1 MRELW
6 RVIALIAED
15 ANSFDNGLA
24 SIAAQVTNPS
34 LKNGVA
40 LNTAAPIMSL
50 DLQAQP
56 TPAILQLID
65 SYLRSVDKTLILT
78 AYELAEVNRI
88 VCEAKTNEVPP
99 HKSLKAYWQGLGA
112 VGPRNRSSHGFME
125 AVGGLAVDHWTR
137 SQFAAAHVELSKLFD
152 LTDLQPGDLQNLQGS
167 MVAGSP
173 SDLAAANFAALGW
186 RPKCVSV
193 ITMASDWI
201 HINA

>member
-1 MRELW
+1 MRGLW

-15 ANSFDNGLA
+15 ANSFNNRLA
-24 SIAAQVTNPS
+24 SIANQVTNPN

-40 LNTAAPIMSL
+40 LNTAAPIFSL
-50 DLQAQP
+50 DLQPQP

-65 SYLRSVDKTLILT
+65 SYLRSVDNTLILT

-88 VCEAKTNEVPP
+88 VCEARTNEVPP
-99 HKSLKAYWQGLGA
+99 HKSLRAYWQGLDA
-112 VGPRNRSSHGFME
+112 VGRRNQNSHGFME

-137 SQFAAAHVELSKLFD
+137 SQFAAGHLDLTTLFD
-152 LTDLQPGDLQNLQGS
+152 LTAVPQGDLHDFQNKL
-167 MVAGSP
+167 VAGSP

-193 ITMASDWI
+193 ITMAADWI
-201 HINA
+201 HVNA

>member
-1 MRELW
+1 MRGLW
-6 RVIALIAED
+6 RVSALIAED
-15 ANSFDNGLA
+15 ANSFNNRLA
-24 SIAAQVTNPS
+24 SIANQVTNPN

-56 TPAILQLID
+56 TPAILQSID
-65 SYLRSVDKTLILT
+65 SFLRSVDKTLILT

-112 VGPRNRSSHGFME
+112 VGPRNRNSQGFME
-125 AVGGLAVDHWTR
+125 AIGGLAADNWTR
-137 SQFAAAHVELSKLFD
+137 SQFAAGQVDLSKLFD
-152 LTDLQPGDLQNLQGS
+152 LTDLQPGDLRNLQSS

-173 SDLAAANFAALGW
+173 SDLAAANFAAVGW
-186 RPKCVSV
+186 RPKCASV

-201 HINA
+201 HFNA